1 MADRSNEV
9 SKGNYINHRV
19 GQWAEY
25 KAAAFLT
32 RRKFEVYF
40 HTGSQSICD
49 LVAIKRKGVRLITH
63 LIEVKFHSL
72 ENESNH
78 KHLRPDQKKY
88 GVKLLVVSSD
98 GTITP
103 HFVLER

>member
-1 MADRSNEV
+1 MANRNDEIN
-9 SKGNYINHRV
+9 KGSYFNHRV

-32 RRKFEVYF
+32 RRKFEVYS
-40 HTGSQSICD
+40 HSGSQSICD
-49 LVAIKRKGVRLITH
+49 LVAIKRKGVRLVIH
-63 LIEVKFHSL
+63 LIEVKYHSL
-72 ENESNH
+72 ETESNH
-78 KHLRPDQKKY
+78 KPLRPDQKKF

-103 HFVLER
+103 HFILEK